1 MPAKKFV
8 EVLYK
13 VTCIPLFWGV
23 CRKPGNEN
31 LIRTTYVLP
40 DGIKHKRGFV
50 KDPEEAQ
57 RYLSLQEKGA
67 LPTDSQEKEREHEV
81 SQNVVTIEDRKDD
94 ASVKNEV
101 WILLNDLAMKRMF
114 SCYRKFSSYCIL
126 IFLFNNTKFSSYMQ
140 ELKLTNERFLVPEML
155 FHPADLGNFLLQKPN
170 FYW

>member
-13 VTCIPLFWGV
+13 VTCIPLFWVV

-94 ASVKNEV
+94 ASIKNE
-101 WILLNDLAMKRMF
+101 
-114 SCYRKFSSYCIL
+114 
-126 IFLFNNTKFSSYMQ
+126 

-155 FHPADLGNFLLQKPN
+155 FHPADLGMNQAGLAECIVRAVNFCHPHLHPDL
-170 FYW
+170 FF

>member
-57 RYLSLQEKGA
+57 RYLSLQDK
-67 LPTDSQEKEREHEV
+67 REQQQV
-81 SQNVVTIEDRKDD
+81 FFI
-94 ASVKNEV
+94 
-101 WILLNDLAMKRMF
+101 ILLH
-114 SCYRKFSSYCIL
+114 SCGYTR
-126 IFLFNNTKFSSYMQ
+126 
-140 ELKLTNERFLVPEML
+140 
-155 FHPADLGNFLLQKPN
+155 
-170 FYW
+170 